1 MNSATVGTFNG
12 LRHVAALPKAIMNS
26 NEAIIIVIS
35 KALLKRVH

>member
-12 LRHVAALPKAIMNS
+12 LRHVAALPKAIMNC
-26 NEAIIIVIS
+26 NKAIVIVIS